1 MICGAVD
8 SVHAGYGQVRK
19 QCAVAMEMAI
29 YGVFVN
35 VGGFYAEQTR
45 DRSMVRPT
53 PPAPIVLHTQA
64 QSDLLARTSCLEQK
78 FSAHQ
83 NVPHDSLNRAAYTTH
98 SVTLGLALALFWMAY
113 LLHT

>member
-1 MICGAVD
+1 
-8 SVHAGYGQVRK
+8 VRK
-19 QCAVAMEMAI
+19 QCAAAMEMVI

-64 QSDLLARTSCLEQK
+64 QSNFLARTSCLEQK
-78 FSAHQ
+78 FSTHQ
-83 NVPHDSLNRAAYTTH
+83 NVPRDSLNRDRAAYTTH

-113 LLHT
+113 ILHK